1 MKINKKIDKLFKIN
15 IKFIYAII
23 RIQKQTRLWL
33 NWIEHWVSAPA
44 VVGSNP
50 TRRTT
55 LKARFNHL
63 TECLGRAFFILHK
76 LSLLSQLLKRC
87 TSNMNFQ
94 YLFLHP

>member
-55 LKARFNHL
+55 SKARFNHL
-63 TECLGRAFFILHK
+63 TECLGRVF
-76 LSLLSQLLKRC
+76 
-87 TSNMNFQ
+87 
-94 YLFLHP
+94 LFKISIEFTLEFHSPY

>member
-1 MKINKKIDKLFKIN
+1 MKINKKADKPFKIN

-23 RIQKQTRLWL
+23 PILKQTRLWL

-55 LKARFNHL
+55 IVSSTF
-63 TECLGRAFFILHK
+63 
-76 LSLLSQLLKRC
+76 
-87 TSNMNFQ
+87 
-94 YLFLHP
+94 